1 MDRNNKILLNKEKS
15 VLSVNITEEVNIK
28 LDNTTKPLPL
38 SDEQHTVSAF
48 EQFEKERQE
57 STIYRFYGVI
67 NPLICNPL
75 YNSNIH
81 VSGATNPNIDP
92 IGITI
97 PADSIFDKNGWL
109 GYFDDNF
116 TEDNPALCQFKPF
129 DAGHDRL
136 EIVDPDGNP
145 NYMLKITYPYAT
157 KDISLVNGTTLA
169 DGIPV
174 IEKIDINI
182 HDRSYTGFR
191 TPINH
196 GLTVDDEIKMYNFQ
210 DLTSNNYLGL
220 NTTTVKVHKLGNSTN
235 DELERIFVVDIN
247 PLDIDISVGLSTI
260 KRSVRDTVSDYY
272 VRVFSAL
279 TTDYVD
285 YEIYPAAYG
294 VNYFYDKEA
303 AFYFKKDIDVK
314 DIRDNLGRPL
324 SELFLTIIKNDEDAD
339 ITSPNHIYWMNRQQA
354 AVPPLDPQYVDRF
367 WMPLVAGY
375 KTEKSA
381 VVNYNIRG
389 VGADPSFDPEIP
401 QIYFENNADPNGT
414 GNLDESN
421 NAFDGDIVEY
431 NSNELTEIPLEE
443 IYHRFNSVFREFG
456 ASCND
461 IPSLAGLETMEQRMV
476 GELLKDNKE
485 GYIYLPHRR
494 IEIRAFSTFIEE
506 GDSINTLG
514 IPDYATLKYSA
525 DTQLITTGP
534 ITTIPL
540 TKMSKFYKW
549 RDLLDIGYMDNDL
562 VGVDYPFESGAHYI
576 NIVTRFYL
584 QRQDPPCNFALIGF
598 SFEIPH
604 DDNNVNT
611 MPTFVYLSSLPTYFD
626 YTFSDPSTVLGDTG
640 EESELQTLN
649 PTTISVRMLEYYGEY
664 NLGPRSTPGGCVS
677 LNIIETKTIDDE
689 C

>member
-1 MDRNNKILLNKEKS
+1 MSENNKILLNKEKS
-15 VLSVNITEEVNIK
+15 VTSVNITEEVNIN

-48 EQFEKERQE
+48 EQFEKERQQ
-57 STIYRFYGVI
+57 STIYRFYGVV
-67 NPLICNPL
+67 NPLLCNPL

-81 VSGATNPNIDP
+81 VSGSTNPNLDP

-97 PADSIFDKNGWL
+97 PADSIFDKDGWL

-116 TEDNPALCQFKPF
+116 TEDNPDLCQFKPF
-129 DAGHDRL
+129 DPGYDRL
-136 EIVDPDGNP
+136 EIIDPDGNP

-157 KDISLVNGTTLA
+157 KDIQLVQGTNLSN
-169 DGIPV
+169 GIPI
-174 IEKIDINI
+174 IEKMDINI

-210 DLTSNNYLGL
+210 DNSGYLGL
-220 NTTTVKVHKLGNSTN
+220 TRKTVKVHKLGNQTN
-235 DELERIFVVDIN
+235 DETERIFVVDIN
-247 PLDIDISVGLSTI
+247 PADINVNVGQSTI
-260 KRSVRDTVSDYY
+260 KRSVRGTISDYY

-294 VNYFYDKEA
+294 INYFYDKEA

-339 ITSPNHIYWMNRQQA
+339 ITSPSHQYWMNRQA
-354 AVPPLDPQYVDRF
+354 AANPALDVNIVDRF
-367 WMPLVAGY
+367 WTPLVAGY
-375 KTEKSA
+375 KTEKDA
-381 VVNYNIRG
+381 NVNYNIRG
-389 VGADPSFDPEIP
+389 VGADPLFTPAIP
-401 QIYFENNADPNGT
+401 QVYFTTDADPSAPFGSL
-414 GNLDESN
+414 LDESN
-421 NAFDGDIVEY
+421 NVFDGDIVEY
-431 NSNELTEIPLEE
+431 NSSELTEIPLEE
-443 IYHRFNSVFREFG
+443 IYHRVNTVFREY
-456 ASCND
+456 ASFCNVLPD
-461 IPSLAGLETMEQRMV
+461 LVGLIDSEQRLV
-476 GELLKDNKE
+476 EELLKDNKE

-506 GDSINTLG
+506 GDSINTIG

-525 DTQLITTGP
+525 STQSITTGP
-534 ITTIPL
+534 ITTLPL
-540 TKMSKFYKW
+540 TKVSKFYKW
-549 RDLLDIGYMDNDL
+549 RDLLDIGYVDNDL

-584 QRQDPPCNFALIGF
+584 QRQDPPCDFALLGL
-598 SFEIPH
+598 SFDIPTSGGY
-604 DDNNVNT
+604 DT
-611 MPTFVYLSSLPTYFD
+611 MPTFEYLSSLPTYFD
-626 YTFSDPSTVLGDTG
+626 YMFPNPPTLQAGADEAEMNDMLT
-640 EESELQTLN
+640 ESEIL
-649 PTTISVRMLEYYGEY
+649 VRMLEYYGEY
-664 NLGPRSTPGGCVS
+664 NLGPRNTPGGCVN
-677 LNIIETKTIDDE
+677 LYIIETKTLDDD